1 MAREPGNLETII
13 SSTLSYFSILSQ
25 THTTQS
31 DTDCLFDFMGDF
43 NQFKHLLPE
52 DKIEN
57 FTCTS
62 EQCSFGIK
70 GLMPLTIKI
79 KERIPKSRI
88 TFETLG
94 LAKFVFTL
102 HIHLL
107 PNQQTNIQLEG
118 DMNPFI
124 KAMAEK
130 PLKELVNTMAIK
142 LAGLNID

>member
-1 MAREPGNLETII
+1 M
-13 SSTLSYFSILSQ
+13 SYFSLLSE
-25 THTTQS
+25 THSTKS
-31 DTDCLFDFMGDF
+31 ATDVLFDFMGDF
-43 NQFKHLLPE
+43 NNFKHLLPD

-57 FTCTS
+57 FECTN

-79 KERIPKSRI
+79 KDKKPKSEI
-88 TFETLG
+88 TFETSG

-107 PNQQTNIQLEG
+107 PNQTTNVQLEG

-130 PLKELVNTMAIK
+130 PLSNLINTMATK
-142 LAGLNID
+142 LATLEL

>member
-1 MAREPGNLETII
+1 M
-13 SSTLSYFSILSQ
+13 SYFSLLSE
-25 THTTQS
+25 THSTKSAT
-31 DTDCLFDFMGDF
+31 DTLFDFMGDF
-43 NQFKHLLPE
+43 NNFKHLLPD

-57 FTCTS
+57 FECTN

-79 KERIPKSRI
+79 KDKKPKSEI
-88 TFETLG
+88 TFETSG

-107 PNQQTNIQLEG
+107 PNQTTKVQLEG

-130 PLKELVNTMAIK
+130 PLSNLINTMATK
-142 LAGLNID
+142 LAALEL

>member
-1 MAREPGNLETII
+1 MSHFSLLSETHPTQ
-13 SSTLSYFSILSQ
+13 SSTDI
-25 THTTQS
+25 
-31 DTDCLFDFMGDF
+31 LFDYMSDF
-43 NQFKHLLPE
+43 NNFKHLLPD

-57 FTCTS
+57 FECST

-79 KERIPKSRI
+79 KEKQPTSRI
-88 TFETLG
+88 TFETSG

-107 PNQQTNIQLEG
+107 QNQTTNVQLEG

-124 KAMAEK
+124 KVMAEK
-130 PLKELVNTMAIK
+130 PLKELINTMASK
-142 LAGLNID
+142 LSNLKI

>member
-1 MAREPGNLETII
+1 M
-13 SSTLSYFSILSQ
+13 SYFSLISQ

-31 DTDCLFDFMGDF
+31 SSDVLYDFMGDF
-43 NQFKHLLPE
+43 NNFKHLLPE

-57 FTCTS
+57 FECTT

-70 GLMPLTIKI
+70 GLVPLTIKI
-79 KERIPKSRI
+79 KERVPKSRI

-102 HIHLL
+102 HIHFL
-107 PNQQTNIQLEG
+107 PNQQSNVQMEG

-124 KAMAEK
+124 KVMAEK
-130 PLKELVNTMAIK
+130 PLLELINTMASK
-142 LAGLNID
+142 LAALTV

>member
-1 MAREPGNLETII
+1 LA
-13 SSTLSYFSILSQ
+13 YFSILSE
-25 THTTQS
+25 THSTQS
-31 DTDCLFDFMGDF
+31 QTNSLFDFMGDF
-43 NQFKHLLPE
+43 NNFKHLLPE

-57 FTCTS
+57 FECTS

-79 KERIPKSRI
+79 KERLPKSRI
-88 TFETLG
+88 TFETSG

-107 PNQQTNIQLEG
+107 EDQKNNVQLEG

-124 KAMAEK
+124 KVMVEK
-130 PLKELVNTMAIK
+130 PLKDLINTMASK
-142 LAGLNID
+142 LAGLTI